1 MNNKFFT
8 AKNVALLGVLIA
20 LAVVLQIFA
29 SGISI
34 FGITMNFSLIPIALA
49 GIMMG
54 WIGGGIIGLVC
65 GLVVFIT
72 AAVMGQEPATSFL
85 FQVNPAIFSLTCI
98 GKTTVAGIVCGLLYK
113 LISKKN
119 EFIAVCVS
127 AIVIPIINTGIYM
140 LGMVLMKGAVAQFL
154 GLTQSSAGVVFTA
167 VFGLIWINFLI
178 EMAINVVFVPIIN
191 RVMKVL
197 NRK

>member
-8 AKNVALLGVLIA
+8 ARNVALLGVLIA

-49 GIMMG
+49 SILMG

-72 AAVMGQEPATSFL
+72 SAVMGQEPSTAFF
-85 FQVNPAIFSLTCI
+85 FQVNPVILSLMCI
-98 GKTTVAGIVCGLLYK
+98 GKTTIAGIVCGLLYK

-119 EFIAVCVS
+119 EFIAVCIS

-140 LGMVLMKGAVAQFL
+140 LGIVLMRGAAAQFL
-154 GLTQSSAGVVFTA
+154 GLTQSSAGVVFVA

-197 NRK
+197 KRK

>member
-85 FQVNPAIFSLTCI
+85 FQVNPAILSLTCI

>member
-8 AKNVALLGVLIA
+8 ARNVALLGILIA

-72 AAVMGQEPATSFL
+72 AAVMGQEPSTAFF
-85 FQVNPAIFSLTCI
+85 FQVNPGILSVMCI
-98 GKTTVAGIVCGLLYK
+98 GKTTIAGIVCGLLYK
-113 LISKKN
+113 LISKEN
-119 EFIAVCVS
+119 EIIAVCVS

-140 LGMVLMKGAVAQFL
+140 IGIVLMKDAASQFL
-154 GLTQSSAGVVFTA
+154 GLTQSSAGVVFVA

-178 EMAINVVFVPIIN
+178 EMAINIVFVPIIN